1 MSTSTDYSSLRLV
14 QFFAE
19 NDILTGI
26 GSYLRLDLLLIQV
39 CGNVLDRFVL
49 RENIYLTRIC
59 CDLSHLELCRVHWN
73 CVTSTDDSSLRLVQF
88 FSGNDILTEIGLIY
102 VWICCSFSCLGTF
115 WIVLFSGR
123 TLVYACNFRVI

>member
-1 MSTSTDYSSLRLV
+1 MSRSLELCHIYGLFKLTSSSILRGERYSNRDWFLFTSGFVAHSSVWERLDRFVLRENIYLTRICCDLSHLELCRVHWNCVTSTDYSSLRLV

-39 CGNVLDRFVL
+39 CGNV
-49 RENIYLTRIC
+49 
-59 CDLSHLELCRVHWN
+59 
-73 CVTSTDDSSLRLVQF
+73 
-88 FSGNDILTEIGLIY
+88 
-102 VWICCSFSCLGTF
+102 

-123 TLVYACNFRVI
+123 TFI